1 MKWPFSPAAT
11 AIAAGTV
18 VSAVA
23 ASWRFEVAGEAAYR
37 AAGQDGRGFLFLLW
51 HEALLPLLWHHRRQG
66 VAIVVSEAQDGRYL
80 AAYAERLGYRCLLG
94 SSTRGGAKALLGA
107 VRALEAGTT
116 VAFTPDGP
124 RGPRRVVK
132 PGILAAAARSG
143 AWVLPIHAEAD
154 RCWRLRSWD
163 RFVVP
168 RPFARVR
175 IGYGAP
181 FRVPAGSDLETAALD
196 AAGRLTLVEREIA
209 WRDAGATATG

>member
-1 MKWPFSPAAT
+1 MKWPFAPKPT
-11 AIAAGTV
+11 AIAAGTL

-23 ASWRFEVAGEAAYR
+23 ASWRVEVVGAESYR
-37 AAGQDGRGFLFLLW
+37 TVAEEGRGFLFLLW
-51 HEALLPLLWHHRRQG
+51 HEALLPLLWHHRREDI
-66 VAIVVSEAQDGRYL
+66 AIVVSEAQDGRYL
-80 AAYAERLGYRCLLG
+80 AAYADRLGYRCLLG
-94 SSTRGGAKALLGA
+94 SSTRGGARALLGA

-143 AWVLPIHAEAD
+143 AWVLPIHAVAD
-154 RCWRLRSWD
+154 PCWRLRSWD

-168 RPFARVR
+168 WPFARVR
-175 IGYGAP
+175 IGYGSP
-181 FRVPAGSDLETAALD
+181 FRVPAGSDLESAALD

-209 WRDAGATATG
+209 WPDGGATDIG